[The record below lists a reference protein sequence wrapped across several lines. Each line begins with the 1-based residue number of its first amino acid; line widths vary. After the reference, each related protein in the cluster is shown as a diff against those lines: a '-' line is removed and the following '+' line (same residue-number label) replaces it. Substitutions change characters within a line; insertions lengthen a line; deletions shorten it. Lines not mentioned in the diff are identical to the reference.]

1 MDQVSRPLLIALGA
15 VIVLAIAWLT
25 VLRPGTGA
33 VEPVSEPPAVVGVAS
48 DAEQA
53 VSRTD
58 AASVRRGAAPGT
70 EGAPVTGGTGAV
82 PDPAVARGPAV
93 TDAPVDPAAAGR
105 QGEGSRRVLAQLDR
119 GRAVVLL
126 FWNGRSSDDRAV
138 RRAVAGVD
146 RRDGEVRVYAERLG
160 ALADYAAVT
169 NGVRLEQTPTT
180 LVIAPD
186 RAVQAIAGY
195 TVTSEIDQAVIDA
208 LREAQP

>member
-33 VEPVSEPPAVVGVAS
+33 VEPVAEPPAVVGAVS

-53 VSRTD
+53 VAQTD
-58 AASVRRGAAPGT
+58 AASARRGAAPGA
-70 EGAPVTGGTGAV
+70 EGTPAPGGAGAAPASIATGV
-82 PDPAVARGPAV
+82 S
-93 TDAPVDPAAAGR
+93 VDPTAAE
-105 QGEGSRRVLAQLDR
+105 GEGSRRVLAQLERD
-119 GRAVVLL
+119 RAVVLL

-146 RRDGEVRVYAERLG
+146 RRGGDVRVYVERLG

-169 NGVRLEQTPTT
+169 NGVRVEQTPTT
-180 LVIAPD
+180 LVIGPD
-186 RAVQAIAGY
+186 RAVEAISGY
-195 TVTSEIDQAVIDA
+195 TLTSEIDQAVSDA
-208 LREAQP
+208 LRGQQR